1 MESPFDGCFL
11 VKACLF
17 SDRFFNDFSQFLGME
32 RDCDLTGFGW
42 VYVMPV
48 GAFLTFEY
56 PSVRKYFFLH
66 FFRSF
71 GHILLPSKRIIKY
84 IIIIYAYCVNAY
96 ITKTY

>member
-48 GAFLTFEY
+48 GAFLIFEY

-71 GHILLPSKRIIKY
+71 GHILLPSKRFVKY
-84 IIIIYAYCVNAY
+84 IIIFYAYCVNAY
-96 ITKTY
+96 IIKTY